1 MKARLRHLRRD
12 ERGMTFAFVAISLTA
27 FLAAS
32 TLAVDVGMFM
42 TARSQAQNAADAGAL
57 AGAIALAYD
66 DFDNRSAGGPAVRSA
81 INTATENTVIHD
93 VVSVL
98 PSDVT
103 FPLAPSGEANR
114 VRVQV
119 FRTAERTNSVGTLIG
134 PLFGVPTI
142 DIVAT
147 AVAEAAPANA
157 MSCVKPFTI
166 PDRWIENSN
175 PPWTPSSTFDRYDSK
190 GQLLPNPDE
199 YLPAGHDRY
208 AGYDPMRD
216 KGMELMIRAGTSN
229 NVAPSFYW
237 SWKMPGGTG
246 ADYYRE
252 NIANCNDALF
262 TAGAEMIQEPGNMV
276 GPTMQGIDDL
286 IAKDP
291 DAYWDHSSNAVVSDM
306 HPSPRVFPIPLYDP
320 AFYDENKQTG
330 RNASLRMA
338 NWLGFFVERRVG
350 NNVYGRITPIRG
362 TIDEDAGP
370 APAGSF
376 PRAIRLVQ

>member
-1 MKARLRHLRRD
+1 MNGRLRQLRRD

-57 AGAIALAYD
+57 AGAVALAYD
-66 DFDNRSAGGPAVRSA
+66 DFENRSAMGPSVRNA
-81 INTATENTVIHD
+81 INVAVENPVIHGAA
-93 VVSVL
+93 SVE
-98 PSDVT
+98 PGDVT
-103 FPLAPSGEANR
+103 FPLSPAGEANR

-119 FRTAERTNSVGTLIG
+119 HRTEARNNAIGTLIG

-142 DIVAT
+142 DIVAS

-157 MSCVKPFTI
+157 IDCVKPFTI
-166 PDRWIENSN
+166 PDRWVENSS
-175 PPWTPSSTFDRYDSK
+175 PPWTSNSTFDRYDNR
-190 GQLLPNPDE
+190 GRLLARPDE
-199 YLPAGHDRY
+199 YIEPGEDGY
-208 AGYDPMRD
+208 AGYDAVRD
-216 KGMELMIRAGTSN
+216 KGRELMIRAGTGN

-237 SWKMPGGTG
+237 SWAMPGGTG
-246 ADYYRE
+246 ADFYRE
-252 NIANCNDALF
+252 NIAACNDATF
-262 TAGAEMIQEPGNMV
+262 TYGAMMTPEPGNMV
-276 GPTMQGIDDL
+276 GPTVQGIDDL
-286 IAKDP
+286 LAKDP
-291 DAYWDHSSNAVVSDM
+291 DAYWDFSTNAVVSDM

-320 AFYDENKQTG
+320 EYYEDGKQNG

-362 TIDEDAGP
+362 TIDEDFGP
-370 APAGSF
+370 APAGAF
-376 PRAIRLVQ
+376 PRAIRLVE